1 MIVMIMMIT
10 KRELTNSLGNW
21 NHDHWKGRVQEAGH
35 VHPDQEEDLVHQCII
50 EDVQDHLGN
59 MIINT
64 IEQDQGPDQDL
75 DPDQGQSQDLEEG
88 PGPGPGPGPDLDH
101 LKRN

>member
-1 MIVMIMMIT
+1 MIMMIM
-10 KRELTNSLGNW
+10 KKELTNSLGNW
-21 NHDHWKGRVQEAGH
+21 NHDHWKGHVQEAGH
-35 VHPDQEEDLVHQCII
+35 ARPGQEEDLVHQFTI

-75 DPDQGQSQDLEEG
+75 DPDQGQSHDLEEG
-88 PGPGPGPGPDLDH
+88 PGLGPGPGPDLDH